1 MEGNGV
7 AAAIVEK
14 AFNYIEEHHLKIVPL
29 CAYIIA
35 YLKRH
40 PEWKR
45 LLAIAE

>member
-1 MEGNGV
+1 
-7 AAAIVEK
+7 
-14 AFNYIEEHHLKIVPL
+14 LKIVPL

-45 LLAIAE
+45 LLAIAEWRFKTNYCRVIDKLTDSL